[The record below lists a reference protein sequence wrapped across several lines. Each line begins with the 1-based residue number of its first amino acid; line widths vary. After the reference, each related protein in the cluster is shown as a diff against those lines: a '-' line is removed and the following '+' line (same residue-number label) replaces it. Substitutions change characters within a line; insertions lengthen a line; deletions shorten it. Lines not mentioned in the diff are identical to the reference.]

1 MGATLKRRKRPRLQ
15 PQTHLLLSPLS
26 SPPLPL
32 LLAVT
37 LRLWCG
43 PGCMDEQGFGGF
55 GGGRGAAVR
64 GQGREVMAALL
75 QHQHHHHQRRRQ
87 LEVEEEAEEEEEA
100 RRQMFAGV
108 AAFPA
113 AALGLG
119 HEADYG
125 EEAGGVGDS
134 DAGGSEPE
142 PARQRGGSGSKR
154 SRAAEVHNLS
164 EKRRR
169 SKINEKMKALQSLI
183 PNSNKTDKA
192 SMLDEAIEYL
202 KQLQLQVQMLS
213 MRNGVYLNPPY
224 LSGALEPAQA
234 SQMFAALGGANITA
248 SSSGAVMP
256 PVNQSSGAHQAFDP
270 LNPPQNQPL
279 SFVLPSVPD
288 KTIPERQFHLESSQ
302 PHLRTFRMP
311 ESSEMMLRGEI
322 MAKHQLTS
330 AQERVSLP
338 GNDRKPIRQES
349 SIASADHFDG
359 CSHNKE

>member
-1 MGATLKRRKRPRLQ
+1 
-15 PQTHLLLSPLS
+15 
-26 SPPLPL
+26 
-32 LLAVT
+32 
-37 LRLWCG
+37 
-43 PGCMDEQGFGGF
+43 MDEQGFGGF
-55 GGGRGAAVR
+55 GGGRGAVR
-64 GQGREVMAALL
+64 GQGREAMALL
-75 QHQHHHHQRRRQ
+75 QHQHHHQRRRQ
-87 LEVEEEAEEEEEA
+87 LEVEEEEEEEA

-125 EEAGGVGDS
+125 EEAGGLGDS

-234 SQMFAALGGANITA
+234 SQMFAALGGGNITA
-248 SSSGAVMP
+248 SSTGAVMP
-256 PVNQSSGAHQAFDP
+256 PVNQSSGTHQAFDP

-279 SFVLPSVPD
+279 SFLLPSVPD
-288 KTIPERQFHLESSQ
+288 KTIPERQFHLEPSQ
-302 PHLRTFRMP
+302 SHLQTFRMP

-330 AQERVSLP
+330 AQERVGLP
-338 GNDRKPIRQES
+338 GNDMKPIRQES
-349 SIASADHFDG
+349 SIVHADHFDG
-359 CSHNKE
+359 CSRSKE